1 MKVRS
6 LRANSALA
14 LVGDGASK
22 ASALLVVVISARLL
36 DVNEFAALATGLAVA
51 GVLTAALDLG
61 TGTLLSRDGA
71 VSKSA
76 RGALFAG
83 SLRDRLP
90 ICGVVLLLAPV
101 AGLLLGR
108 ALEAVSVAVLALSGA
123 LSLSVLG
130 LFRACQ
136 DIRPEALQKLA
147 SGTLAVV
154 ASTVVCLVAPRADAV
169 LLAIAIVM
177 LVTLAPLLR
186 LAPSVA
192 ELGTDLTWL
201 AALRRAAPIGLL
213 ALATIAYYR
222 SGTIA
227 LAALSNAEATAVY
240 GVASGIAFGLL
251 MVPNAITTALLPRL
265 SSERRP
271 DEFVAC
277 ARRVL
282 VWTSVI
288 AVCIAAACAALAPV
302 ILPVA
307 LGPEYRAAAT
317 PFALLCLG
325 IPLIAASGV
334 IGTALLVV
342 GRLQALGTQVAVSLT
357 VNLLVLVLLVPSA
370 GAVGAALATL
380 ACEAVGFVVLV
391 SAARAGLPG
400 LVLGRRRGL
409 RPTLEPAE
417 TVLP

>member
-1 MKVRS
+1 MKVRG

-14 LVGDGASK
+14 LAGDGASK
-22 ASALLVVVISARLL
+22 AGALLVVVISARFLT
-36 DVNEFAALATGLAVA
+36 VHEFAALATGLAAA

-71 VSKSA
+71 TSESL
-76 RGALFAG
+76 RGALFTG

-90 ICGVVLLLAPV
+90 LACAALLLAPV

-108 ALEAVSVAVLALSGA
+108 PLEAVSVAMLALSGA
-123 LSLSVLG
+123 LALSVLG

-136 DIRPEALQKLA
+136 DIRPEALQRLA
-147 SGTLAVV
+147 SGTLAV
-154 ASTVVCLVAPRADAV
+154 AAATAVCLVAPRAYAV
-169 LLAIAIVM
+169 LLALAAVM
-177 LVTLAPLLR
+177 LVTLVPLLR
-186 LAPSVA
+186 LAPTVA
-192 ELGTDLTWL
+192 DLATDVARL
-201 AALRRAAPIGLL
+201 ATLRRAAPIGLL

-222 SGTIA
+222 SGTIV

-240 GVASGIAFGLL
+240 GVASGMAFGLL

-271 DEFVAC
+271 DELVAC
-277 ARRVL
+277 TRRVL
-282 VWTSVI
+282 VWTAAI
-288 AVCIAAACAALAPV
+288 AVTLAAGCASVAPV

-307 LGPEYRAAAT
+307 LGPEYRAAAA

-342 GRLQALGTQVAVSLT
+342 GRLHALAVQVVVSLA

-370 GAVGAALATL
+370 GAVGAALATV
-380 ACEAVGFVVLV
+380 ACEAVGLALLV
-391 SAARAGLPG
+391 NAARAALPG
-400 LVLGRRRGL
+400 LVLGGRRGV
-409 RPTLEPAE
+409 RATLEPAE

>member
-1 MKVRS
+1 MKVRGIG
-6 LRANSALA
+6 ANSALA

-22 ASALLVVVISARLL
+22 AGALLVVLVSARLL
-36 DVNEFAALATGLAVA
+36 TVQEFAALATGLAAA

-71 VSKSA
+71 ASEA
-76 RGALFAG
+76 LRGALFTG

-90 ICGVVLLLAPV
+90 LACVALLLAPV

-108 ALEAVSVAVLALSGA
+108 PLEAVSVAVLALSGA

-154 ASTVVCLVAPRADAV
+154 AATAVCVVAPRADAV
-169 LLAIAIVM
+169 LLALAAVM
-177 LVTLAPLLR
+177 FVTLVPLLR
-186 LAPSVA
+186 LAPTVA
-192 ELGTDLTWL
+192 DLGTDLARL
-201 AALRRAAPIGLL
+201 ATLRRAAPIGLL

-222 SGTIA
+222 SGTIV
-227 LAALSNAEATAVY
+227 LAALSNADATAVY
-240 GVASGIAFGLL
+240 GIASGIAFGLL

-265 SSERRP
+265 SAERRP
-271 DEFVAC
+271 DELIAC
-277 ARRVL
+277 TRRAL
-282 VWTSVI
+282 VWTSLI
-288 AVCIAAACAALAPV
+288 AVCLAAACAALAPV

-307 LGPEYRAAAT
+307 LGAEYRAAAA

-342 GRLQALGTQVAVSLT
+342 GRLHALGTQVVVSLA
-357 VNLLVLVLLVPSA
+357 VNLLVLVILVPSA
-370 GAVGAALATL
+370 GAVGAALATV
-380 ACEAVGFVVLV
+380 ACEAVGLAVLV
-391 SAARAGLPG
+391 NAARTALPG
-400 LVLGRRRGL
+400 SVLPRQRGH
-409 RPTLEPAE
+409 RAPLEATE

>member
-1 MKVRS
+1 MKVRGI
-6 LRANSALA
+6 RANSALA
-14 LVGDGASK
+14 LAGDGASK
-22 ASALLVVVISARLL
+22 AGALLVVVVSARFLT
-36 DVNEFAALATGLAVA
+36 VREFAALATGLAVA

-71 VSKSA
+71 VSESA
-76 RGALFAG
+76 RGALFSR

-90 ICGVVLLLAPV
+90 LACVVLLLAPV

-108 ALEAVSVAVLALSGA
+108 PLEGVSVAVLALSGA

-154 ASTVVCLVAPRADAV
+154 AAVAVCLVSPRADAL
-169 LLAIAIVM
+169 LLALAAVM
-177 LVTLAPLLR
+177 LLTLVPLLR
-186 LAPSVA
+186 LAPTVA
-192 ELGTDLTWL
+192 DFGDDLAPL

-227 LAALSNAEATAVY
+227 LAALSSADATAVY
-240 GVASGIAFGLL
+240 GVAAGIAFGLL
-251 MVPNAITTALLPRL
+251 MVPNAITTALLPRF
-265 SSERRP
+265 SAERRP
-271 DEFVAC
+271 DELVAC
-277 ARRVL
+277 TRRAL

-288 AVCIAAACAALAPV
+288 AVCLAAACAALAPV

-334 IGTALLVV
+334 IGTALLVI
-342 GRLQALGTQVAVSLT
+342 GRLQALGTQVVVSLA
-357 VNLLVLVLLVPSA
+357 VNVVVLVLLVPSA
-370 GAVGAALATL
+370 GAVGAAVATVV
-380 ACEAVGFVVLV
+380 CEAVGLAVLV
-391 SAARAGLPG
+391 NATRAALPG
-400 LVLGRRRGL
+400 LVLRRPRAP
-409 RPTLEPAE
+409 RTPLEAPE
-417 TVLP
+417 TALP